1 MVCRLCHII
10 NVTQNCLLTTEVAL
24 HKDLQLQIQFLEE
37 RLASR
42 RAGRK
47 SGRHSVIP
55 ASPVPTKSVKAKEQE
70 IPETIPPVT
79 LSVAKEKREDLQNA
93 EETNS
98 DKASILSA
106 EEATDRF
113 IAELKQD
120 ISMRRPSG
128 IPSFTSTL
136 FKFLC

>member
-1 MVCRLCHII
+1 M
-10 NVTQNCLLTTEVAL
+10 AL

-42 RAGRK
+42 KARRK
-47 SGRHSVIP
+47 SGRRSVNP
-55 ASPVPTKSVKAKEQE
+55 TSPIPTKSVKAKEQK
-70 IPETIPPVT
+70 IPDALSPV
-79 LSVAKEKREDLQNA
+79 SSNVAKVKREDLQNTK
-93 EETNS
+93 EETC

-120 ISMRRPSG
+120 ISMRKPSG
-128 IPSFTSTL
+128 IP
-136 FKFLC
+136 FL

>member
-1 MVCRLCHII
+1 MSHYKCYS
-10 NVTQNCLLTTEVAL
+10 NCLLTTEVTL

-55 ASPVPTKSVKAKEQE
+55 ASPVPTKSVKAKEQK

-98 DKASILSA
+98 DKASIMSA

>member
-1 MVCRLCHII
+1 MSHYKCYS
-10 NVTQNCLLTTEVAL
+10 NCLLTTGVAL

-128 IPSFTSTL
+128 IPSFYLNTV
-136 FKFLC
+136 